1 MSCLFFPHL
10 MLGQS
15 SESEPE
21 PGMCVTVSCVR
32 AGNAAQFR
40 RGLWQK
46 IDSRPKDADIVTGVA
61 RHCLA
66 LLGDGSDTKGFAF
79 ARTKRVA
86 FGEFSNFSIFR
97 LPFAISSVRQ
107 RHRWPPTKRFC
118 QSNLPISRAATA
130 LEQRRGEGTDK
141 AAGEEE
147 GGWLKGLLDRPKL
160 IGS

>member
-1 MSCLFFPHL
+1 

-15 SESEPE
+15 SEPE
-21 PGMCVTVSCVR
+21 PGICVTVSCVR

-46 IDSRPKDADIVTGVA
+46 IDSRPKDADIVTAVA

-86 FGEFSNFSIFR
+86 FTEFSKFSIFR
-97 LPFAISSVRQ
+97 LSFAISSVRQ
-107 RHRWPPTKRFC
+107 RHRRRRRPLNDFANRIC
-118 QSNLPISRAATA
+118 QFHELP
-130 LEQRRGEGTDK
+130 QR
-141 AAGEEE
+141 
-147 GGWLKGLLDRPKL
+147 
-160 IGS
+160 